1 MVDSNEKAADDIFPP
16 KEEAQQPVAPDL
28 AGLLAVFPGAPDKA
42 QLESWKEQFGEI
54 FCSGFSETELF
65 IWRALSRREYVG
77 LQKQLR
83 QSPQQGQEP
92 LNELDYEE
100 MVVSTCTLWSSVQD
114 VTRKGGSIS
123 TLSEQVL
130 MNSNFM
136 PPQMASAFVIKL

>member
-1 MVDSNEKAADDIFPP
+1 MADETQPEK
-16 KEEAQQPVAPDL
+16 KEEAAQAGPDL
-28 AGLLAVFPGAPDKA
+28 AGLLAVFPGAPDKD
-42 QLESWKEQFGEI
+42 QLELWKQQFGEI

-83 QSPQQGQEP
+83 QPPQQGQEP

-100 MVVSTCTLWSSVQD
+100 MVVAACTLWSSVPD
-114 VTRKGGSIS
+114 VTRKGGSIT

-136 PPQMASAFVIKL
+136 PPQMANALVIKL

>member
-1 MVDSNEKAADDIFPP
+1 MVDEVEQ
-16 KEEAQQPVAPDL
+16 KEEAQAGGPDL
-28 AGLLAVFPGAPDKA
+28 AGLLAVFPGAPSKD
-42 QLESWKEQFGEI
+42 QLETWKQQFGET

-65 IWRALSRREYVG
+65 IWRALNRREYVQ

-83 QSPQQGQEP
+83 TPPQQGVEP
-92 LNELDYEE
+92 MNELDYED
-100 MVVSTCTLWSSVQD
+100 MVVATCVLWSSVPD

-123 TLSEQVL
+123 TLSEQIL

>member
-1 MVDSNEKAADDIFPP
+1 MSQDQQGGP
-16 KEEAQQPVAPDL
+16 EEAKQEEAAPVAPDL
-28 AGLLAVFPGAPDKA
+28 AGLLAVFPGAPDKD
-42 QLESWKEQFGEI
+42 QLETWKQQFGEI

-65 IWRALSRREYVG
+65 IWRALSRREYTG
-77 LQKQLR
+77 LQKKLR
-83 QSPQQGQEP
+83 SPPQQGQEP

-100 MVVSTCTLWSSVQD
+100 MVVSTCTLWASVPD

-136 PPQMASAFVIKL
+136 PPQMAAAFVIKL